1 MRRHLLCEKGVLFE
15 GIRYYSSA
23 KVNQMTSSI
32 VNRRDSAKSNG
43 GHSVVPVVEVLSVV
57 VQISFA
63 ILLSRNYL

>member
-1 MRRHLLCEKGVLFE
+1 MRRHLLCEKRVLFE

-23 KVNQMTSSI
+23 KVNYMTSSI

-43 GHSVVPVVEVLSVV
+43 GHSVAVVEVLSVV
-57 VQISFA
+57 LQISFA

>member
-1 MRRHLLCEKGVLFE
+1 MRRHLSCEKRVLFE

-23 KVNQMTSSI
+23 KVNYMTSSI

-43 GHSVVPVVEVLSVV
+43 GHSVAVVEVLSVV
-57 VQISFA
+57 LQISFA